1 MKFLKIF
8 NRLILQQ
15 TEDQNVKKMH
25 EIYLKA
31 MDDENVAE
39 QKWQKALKRKRL
51 CICVKDQK
59 TKLVKISTFSKKA
72 DRYIKYA
79 QQFVQK
85 SQDEDL
91 DEKDVDKA
99 LGEVKAEVQTI
110 VKSVQSGDTDPKKAK
125 VELKKVYAKAKKEN
139 PEVAKKIVP
148 VVKNAISTATHS
160 TASTGNGGEG
170 SNQKKQTPPDAS
182 IDIKALLEAGLSDKH
197 SKEFVSSLNSYI
209 RDLQD
214 DSPVR
219 IAAVRLMRGI
229 QNKEKHNMKRAIEAL
244 SKDDKGKEILKE
256 LANIASG
263 KKSDDVHDNMI
274 IERCLQDQTHAKDAA
289 KCISSYLRDLQDDT
303 PVKRA
308 AVALMRGI
316 QNKEKH
322 KMKRAIE
329 YLIKDPKGKEIL
341 KELVEL

>member
-1 MKFLKIF
+1 MKFLKVF

-79 QQFVQK
+79 QQFIQK

-99 LGEVKAEVQTI
+99 LGEVKKEVQTI
-110 VKSVQSGDTDPKKAK
+110 VKSVQSGDTDPKKAQA
-125 VELKKVYAKAKKEN
+125 ELKKVYAKVKKEN
-139 PEVAKKIVP
+139 PEVAKKVVP
-148 VVKNAISTATHS
+148 VVKTAIHDTQ
-160 TASTGNGGEG
+160 STGNTGEG
-170 SNQKKQTPPDAS
+170 STQKKQTPPDAS
-182 IDIKALLEAGLSDKH
+182 IDIKALVEAGLSDKH
-197 SKEFVSSLNSYI
+197 SKEFVGSLSSYI

-214 DSPVR
+214 DTPVK
-219 IAAVRLMRGI
+219 IAAVRLMRSI
-229 QNKEKHNMKRAIEAL
+229 QDKDKHKMKRAIEAL

-256 LANIASG
+256 LTKISSG

-274 IERCLQDQTHAKDAA
+274 IERCLQDQSHAKEAV
-289 KCISSYLRDLQDDT
+289 KCVNSYLSDLQDDT
-303 PVKRA
+303 PLKRA
-308 AVALMRGI
+308 TVALMRGI
-316 QNKEKH
+316 QDKEKH

-329 YLIKDPKGKEIL
+329 FLIKDAKGKEIL